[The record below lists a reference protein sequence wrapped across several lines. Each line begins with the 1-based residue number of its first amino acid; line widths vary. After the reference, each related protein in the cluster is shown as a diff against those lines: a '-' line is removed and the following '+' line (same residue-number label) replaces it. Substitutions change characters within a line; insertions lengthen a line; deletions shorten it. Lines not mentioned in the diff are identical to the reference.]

1 MRIDPNLVIPNREL
15 SLNQGAI
22 SVTGWDSRSADSMFH
37 MYLEALAEKYEF
49 SLDAPISQ
57 LPQKGLDALLY
68 GTGSE
73 KLTLHYERKGRGGKE
88 ATIIVCPDSMSDAQT
103 ADLGAALKKAMGT
116 GGSVRGNEILL
127 QGDRREALRKRL
139 AAMGYRVKG

>member
-1 MRIDPNLVIPNREL
+1 MDIK
-15 SLNQGAI
+15 GAN
-22 SVTGWDSRSADSMFH
+22 GF
-37 MYLEALAEKYEF
+37 EALKALMGTLPDGPEAEAAEEPTETRL
-49 SLDAPISQ
+49 S
-57 LPQKGLDALLY
+57 
-68 GTGSE
+68 GTQT
-73 KLTLHYERKGRGGKE
+73 LTLHYERKGRGGKE